1 MLRTGIYGG
10 SFNPIHKGHIHIAQ
24 AALQSGLIDEL
35 WLIVSPQNPFKIN
48 DELLDDRLRLRL
60 AQTAVKN
67 IAKVEVSDI
76 EFNLPKPSF
85 TYNTLQELRKKYPD
99 REFTL
104 VIGADNWASFP
115 KWYKARIILQS
126 TPIIIYPRKDV
137 SIDGKNLPAS
147 ITPLSM
153 PLYDVSSTEIRA
165 LLKEGKDVSA
175 YLDPEV
181 ETELRAFLSRQQR
194 RQKYPPFGL

>member
-115 KWYKARIILQS
+115 KWYKARTILQS

-147 ITPLSM
+147 VTPLSM

-165 LLKEGKDVSA
+165 LLKEEKDVSA